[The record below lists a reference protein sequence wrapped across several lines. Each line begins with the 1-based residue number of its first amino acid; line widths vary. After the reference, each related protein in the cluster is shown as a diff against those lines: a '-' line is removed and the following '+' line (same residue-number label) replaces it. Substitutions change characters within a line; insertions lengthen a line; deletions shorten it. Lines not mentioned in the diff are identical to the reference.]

1 MTFAGVLGLLLLAL
15 LGNALPQQPDIRQYG
30 GNRVT
35 FAVSPVSGNA
45 GIPQYAAVSE
55 SKTGLT
61 GTNFNFTAI
70 YNATDKTLSFRTS
83 DSMVFWPST
92 ATKNPYLLYSFDGQN
107 WLDSGSKANI
117 VSGRA
122 LKVGF
127 AFGGTIADFGWSYSQ
142 NQGVL
147 KSTAKFGNSISVSF
161 LQFLSFDPTEAY
173 PTLKNFVTKSDL
185 DLLIITTAGLY
196 STVKRVAAEFPSK
209 QFVSMSNDGEVLFN
223 ENTVDP
229 VLLKNF
235 NVAFARQDVSRY
247 LSGIIAGSLA
257 VKGGSQSVAYMSA
270 FADAEIVSGANSFL
284 MGLRKVS
291 PNITLVVRT
300 TGAYYDEFTEREC
313 AKLFVSEGFKI
324 LSHQTNSLQPM
335 KIIRTATKVQ
345 RTSLPDGYGVGSNYD
360 SQGVLGNHVLTAAM
374 LNWEPVHTKLLEMA
388 LDGTLGGSHFTLG
401 FAESAS
407 ILSPLSGEVPYDTR
421 KIVEAESARL
431 AAITGEPLFCG
442 PLTDNFGVLRVP
454 AGKCKTPLAVAS
466 ENWYFQGIDDKGL
479 FIATPPYED
488 KHWIPNWMRWII
500 YAATILSAIFL
511 IILIIGTAIYSKTTV
526 MKAASAHFCQLMT
539 LSCLIALG
547 ANFLFGMDDA
557 IANQQTLDSSCRTL
571 PWIISIPST
580 IGVASL
586 FAKVWRVRQIFT
598 AKTKLS
604 NKLPD
609 SVLFRIVALIS
620 IPDLVFN
627 ILWTV
632 IKPLHYS
639 RIPLARDEF
648 NFVVSSYGGC
658 IEGDGNSL
666 SLFVFA
672 LVAYKLVILIYGSI
686 LAQQT
691 QSVPTALN
699 ESKYIAFCIFIAFE
713 VLVIIFP
720 LNYIMTTSPFA
731 LFIFRAG
738 SNLLVHA
745 GIPGIIMVP
754 KFLHIFYPNS
764 ETAKLTDF
772 SSGSNRKESQSAN
785 SGREAQSNVTD
796 YEAGAVVAA
805 SAVVRTK

>member
-1 MTFAGVLGLLLLAL
+1 
-15 LGNALPQQPDIRQYG
+15 
-30 GNRVT
+30 
-35 FAVSPVSGNA
+35 
-45 GIPQYAAVSE
+45 
-55 SKTGLT
+55 
-61 GTNFNFTAI
+61 
-70 YNATDKTLSFRTS
+70 
-83 DSMVFWPST
+83 
-92 ATKNPYLLYSFDGQN
+92 
-107 WLDSGSKANI
+107 
-117 VSGRA
+117 
-122 LKVGF
+122 
-127 AFGGTIADFGWSYSQ
+127 
-142 NQGVL
+142 
-147 KSTAKFGNSISVSF
+147 
-161 LQFLSFDPTEAY
+161 
-173 PTLKNFVTKSDL
+173 
-185 DLLIITTAGLY
+185 
-196 STVKRVAAEFPSK
+196 
-209 QFVSMSNDGEVLFN
+209 MSNDGEVLFY
-223 ENTVDP
+223 ENTVSP
-229 VLLKNF
+229 ILPNNF

-454 AGKCKTPLAVAS
+454 AGKCKTPLEVAS
-466 ENWYFQGIDDKGL
+466 ENWYFQGIEDKGM
-479 FIATPPYED
+479 FFATPPYED
-488 KHWIPNWMRWII
+488 KHLIP
-500 YAATILSAIFL
+500 SALFL
-511 IILIIGTAIYSKTTV
+511 LGLIIGISIYSKTTLKV

-547 ANFLFGMDDA
+547 ANILFGMDDS
-557 IANQQTLDSSCRTL
+557 ISSQKGLDASCVAL
-571 PWIISIPST
+571 PWILSVPST

-598 AKTKLS
+598 AKTKMS
-604 NKLPD
+604 TKLPD
-609 SVLFRIVALIS
+609 ATLFSIVALIS
-620 IPDLVFN
+620 IPDLALN
-627 ILWTV
+627 ILWTAL
-632 IKPLHYS
+632 KPLHYS

-658 IEGDGNSL
+658 VEGDGNSL

-672 LVAYKLVILIYGSI
+672 LVAYKLIILIYGSI

-713 VLVIIFP
+713 VLIIIFP
-720 LNYIMTTSPFA
+720 LNYIMTS
-731 LFIFRAG
+731 R
-738 SNLLVHA
+738 
-745 GIPGIIMVP
+745 
-754 KFLHIFYPNS
+754 Y
-764 ETAKLTDF
+764 
-772 SSGSNRKESQSAN
+772 
-785 SGREAQSNVTD
+785 
-796 YEAGAVVAA
+796 
-805 SAVVRTK
+805 